1 MEKENKEVK
10 NYYYL
15 QIYIYIFLTTQ
26 LFDLLLIKAAGC
38 ETAHFVL
45 DPTAATWS
53 SSQNLKR
60 FMVTLLLFLL
70 FIITNK
76 TVVFKPH

>member
-15 QIYIYIFLTTQ
+15 QIYIYIFLTTL

-45 DPTAATWS
+45 DPTAAT
-53 SSQNLKR
+53 
-60 FMVTLLLFLL
+60 
-70 FIITNK
+70 
-76 TVVFKPH
+76 